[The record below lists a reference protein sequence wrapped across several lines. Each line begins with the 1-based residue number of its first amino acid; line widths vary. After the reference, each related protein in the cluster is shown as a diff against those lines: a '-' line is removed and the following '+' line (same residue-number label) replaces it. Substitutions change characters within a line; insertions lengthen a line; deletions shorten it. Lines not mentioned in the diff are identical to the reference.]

1 MCAFMFRPDERFN
14 LISFAIMQSMLC
26 VFTLRPRIHMR
37 SICVCVYEG
46 TWPAVCL
53 DIPPAVA

>member
-26 VFTLRPRIHMR
+26 VFTLRPQIHEIYLR
-37 SICVCVYEG
+37 VCIRGYLASSM
-46 TWPAVCL
+46 P
-53 DIPPAVA
+53 